1 MLQTPL
7 ATQEPTSAMPTNSGI
22 TELLDKLREQRTKAL
37 AVLDS
42 LLDAREACVTH
53 GFVYERTDAVRE
65 VTGVSSI
72 EASCRISVS
81 TASATACC
89 ASSSS
94 GASSSAI

>member
-72 EASCRISVS
+72 DKAIESTRRIIEAIDRQL
-81 TASATACC
+81 ASLAGPATA
-89 ASSSS
+89 
-94 GASSSAI
+94 